1 MIMSS
6 SLDLWGLTSYAFEI
20 LAFVRGERDEDSFSV
35 LLRIPGKLIRY
46 DFKDK
51 SSTKLCGFNPTVYQ
65 GIGTGPENE
74 SKFVAA
80 IGSDTSSTE
89 TAFTKLDEQCSGPP
103 TAEEVA
109 HHTNQSSEAT
119 RHHSTPLFPV
129 QGKQAGELPMNLFR
143 HNCRGSGTSTTLL
156 LFDNGAFLVSIYAS
170 TKQCRGPYQIRGH
183 VLLVLS
189 GNKAVPES
197 DKANHQFHKSC
208 LMAGMSKTLLRV
220 RIPASNFLRH

>member
-1 MIMSS
+1 MTSRIRARRSFVVS
-6 SLDLWGLTSYAFEI
+6 IQPYIRESALD
-20 LAFVRGERDEDSFSV
+20 RR
-35 LLRIPGKLIRY
+35 
-46 DFKDK
+46 
-51 SSTKLCGFNPTVYQ
+51 
-65 GIGTGPENE
+65 NE
-74 SKFVAA
+74 SKFVAPRK
-80 IGSDTSSTE
+80 

-109 HHTNQSSEAT
+109 HHTNQSSEALS

-208 LMAGMSKTLLRV
+208 LMAGMSKTTLLRV